1 MSEILVRSNRNMI
14 IENMYRGSVV
24 MIGAEG
30 RIKAFCGDS
39 HQMAYMR
46 SAAKPLMA
54 TALLESG
61 AALSLGFSGAELAIA
76 CGSHIGAPEHVE
88 TVSGILDK
96 LGLKEDD
103 LTLGPDLSLDIKLRE
118 QRLAD
123 HVEPRKLFHNCS
135 GKHAA
140 MLALCRHMG
149 WDIANYQAK
158 EHPVQLMLLSAVAD
172 FCGLAPTDVMLG
184 VDGCGVPVH
193 GMPLYHMA
201 LGYYNLCNSDQQVG
215 ARGKAAKNV
224 LAAMSAHPAM
234 VAGDGQFC
242 TELIRSTKGRI
253 IGKLGADGIYCT
265 AEREGG
271 WAMAV
276 KIEDGN
282 VAAIPAVVIRAFRQ
296 MNILS
301 EEEHQSL
308 RHFAVREI
316 LNCRGEKVGETKAAF
331 HMELV

>member
-1 MSEILVRSNRNMI
+1 MSEILARSNRNMVV
-14 IENMYRGSVV
+14 ENMYRGSVV

-30 RIKAFCGDS
+30 HIKAYCGDS
-39 HQMAYMR
+39 HHMTYMR

-54 TALLESG
+54 TVLLESG
-61 AALSLGFSGAELAIA
+61 AAKAFGLSDAELAVT
-76 CGSHIGAPEHVE
+76 CGSHIGAPEHIQAV
-88 TVSGILDK
+88 TGILDK
-96 LGLKEDD
+96 LGLTEDA

-123 HVEPRKLFHNCS
+123 HVNPRKIFHNCS
-135 GKHAA
+135 GKHAG

-149 WDIANYQAK
+149 WDTAEYQAK
-158 EHPVQLMLLSAVAD
+158 DHPAQQMLLRTVAD
-172 FCGLAPTDVMLG
+172 FCGLYSTDIMLG
-184 VDGCGVPVH
+184 VDGCGVPVY
-193 GMPLYHMA
+193 GMPLYHIAM
-201 LGYYNLCNSDQQVG
+201 GYYNLCNSEQQGG
-215 ARGKAAKNV
+215 ARSKAAKGV
-224 LAAMSAHPAM
+224 LDAMGACPQM
-234 VAGDGQFC
+234 IAGDGHFC
-242 TELIRSTKGRI
+242 TELIRNTNGRI
-253 IGKLGADGIYCT
+253 IGKLGADGVYCA

-271 WAMAV
+271 WAIAV

-282 VAAIPAVVIRAFRQ
+282 VAVIPAVVIRAFRQ
-296 MNILS
+296 MDILS

>member
-1 MSEILVRSNRNMI
+1 MSDILVRSNRNMI
-14 IENMYRGSVV
+14 IENIYRGSVV

-39 HQMAYMR
+39 QQMTYLR

-54 TALLESG
+54 TALVESG
-61 AALSLGFSGAELAIA
+61 AAQAFGLSETELAIT
-76 CGSHIGAPEHVE
+76 CGSHIGAPEHVQA
-88 TVSGILDK
+88 VMGILNK
-96 LGLKEDD
+96 IGLKEDD
-103 LTLGPDLSLDIKLRE
+103 LTLGPDLSLDTKLRE

-123 HVEPRKLFHNCS
+123 HVQPRKAFHNCS
-135 GKHAA
+135 GKHAG
-140 MLALCRHMG
+140 MLALCRHNG
-149 WDIANYQAK
+149 WSVTDYQAK
-158 EHPVQLMLLSAVAD
+158 EHPVQKILLYTVAD
-172 FCGLAPTDVMLG
+172 FCGLYSRDIMLG
-184 VDGCGVPVH
+184 VDGCGVPVY

-201 LGYYNLCNSDQQVG
+201 LGYYNLCNTEQLAGVRREA
-215 ARGKAAKNV
+215 ARSV
-224 LAAMSAHPAM
+224 LSALSANPVM
-234 VAGDGQFC
+234 VAGEGHFC
-242 TELIRSTKGRI
+242 TDLLRITKGRI
-253 IGKLGADGIYCT
+253 IGKLGADGVYCT

-271 WAMAV
+271 WALAV

-282 VAAIPAVVIRAFRQ
+282 MGAIPAVIIRAFRQ

-308 RHFAVREI
+308 RHFAVRDI